1 MTEYIYLNSVYS
13 EFDEISKYH
22 RFNLVKPIIANDKNI
37 AIRLSEAEIPISY
50 YNVITGY
57 NDKVFFKMT
66 ITNDEVISYDLTL
79 PEQNYKIS
87 SLVNKIN
94 ELLLANDKDAVTTLS
109 ISYNPDTLK
118 LSLTGKYTGTAPVT
132 ILNIQVFSGTAIRL
146 LGMTVGLSTGVTNL
160 TTSVLNFN
168 NAVNLNRTKNIY
180 FFTNIFNTENT
191 VNDYSQGNSILAKVQ
206 ANLQF
211 NEIVSYQNESDGFI
225 NLPQSVSYID
235 HINLKLLDDDWKF
248 LDFNRLNFCLSLVI
262 QYSNKKVVT
271 FESDNR
277 TQENEILDM
286 LSNDLCEYL

>member
-1 MTEYIYLNSVYS
+1 VYS
-13 EFDEISKYH
+13 EFDELTKYH
-22 RFNLVKPIIANDKNI
+22 RFNLVKPIIGNNKNI
-37 AIRLSEAEIPISY
+37 AIRLSEAEVPISY

-66 ITNDEVISYDLTL
+66 ITNDEVVSYDLTL

-87 SLVNKIN
+87 SLVAKIN
-94 ELLLANDKDAVTTLS
+94 ELLLAKDKDSVTTLS
-109 ISYNPDTLK
+109 ISYNPETLK
-118 LSLTGKYTGTAPVT
+118 LSLTGKYTGGAPVT
-132 ILNIQVFSGTAIRL
+132 ILNIQIFSGTAIRL

-206 ANLQF
+206 CNAIF
-211 NEIVSYQNESDGFI
+211 NDIISYQNESDGFI
-225 NLPQSVSYID
+225 NIPQSVSYID
-235 HINLKLLDDDWKF
+235 HINLKLLDDDWTF
-248 LDFNRLNFCLSLVI
+248 LDFNRLNFCLSLVV
-262 QYSNKKVVT
+262 QHSEKKIVT

-277 TQENEILDM
+277 TQQDDM
-286 LSNDLCEYL
+286 LNMLNTDNDLCEYL